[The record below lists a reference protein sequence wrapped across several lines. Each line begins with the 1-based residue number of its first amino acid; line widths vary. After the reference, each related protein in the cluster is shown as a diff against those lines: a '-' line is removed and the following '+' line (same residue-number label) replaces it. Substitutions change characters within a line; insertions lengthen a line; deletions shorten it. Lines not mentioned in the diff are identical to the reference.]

1 MKPITVAAIVILI
14 CFGMNNSLRAENTHN
29 TQKSH
34 IFGEKIYFSKAG
46 FLKSWDDMTY
56 KINISW
62 QTTQSDIIYIN
73 IYVKEDHEEEYHLI
87 KKVPYENGSQNLY
100 VEPEKDQQYVLTSI
114 DKSLAESEHSKE
126 LRVTTGWRKVS
137 PDISEIVFINNVSG
151 SDISEHRE
159 FAKKTLTP
167 FISAEERKKILMIG
181 ANSDDLVIRA
191 FSLLGLGYVRGW
203 NKYMTVFEKNISN
216 DDSIVRW
223 AAISSLYFPKGPI
236 ERPFMKRKKEDK
248 CKILY
253 ELSRD
258 ESQIVRA
265 KISFLLKHLQCT
277 ESN

>member
-1 MKPITVAAIVILI
+1 
-14 CFGMNNSLRAENTHN
+14 
-29 TQKSH
+29 
-34 IFGEKIYFSKAG
+34 
-46 FLKSWDDMTY
+46 
-56 KINISW
+56 
-62 QTTQSDIIYIN
+62 
-73 IYVKEDHEEEYHLI
+73 
-87 KKVPYENGSQNLY
+87 VPYENGSQNLY